1 MPPSDPNGGRGGAD
15 VCVVVEGTYP
25 YTSGGVSSWIHALV
39 RGLPT
44 VRFVVAHVGAEA
56 GVRAEPRYAPPPN
69 VVELVDLHCRAARAQ
84 GIDPAALR
92 RAARAASRRHA
103 RSRRPS
109 RVLAALRRM
118 LFEDEVDAALLADLA
133 AGDLT
138 VEEFLHGQPA
148 FDLTLEAS
156 DRLAPAGSFLHFFW
170 HFRSMHLPLV
180 RLVSAPPPSAAV
192 YHALCTGYAGA
203 LAAVWSQRTGRPL
216 LLTEHGIYTRER
228 NLELSRSLWLREQD
242 RGAPAAG
249 GEAEPDEATAAALRT
264 VWLRHF
270 RALAR
275 LAYARA
281 SRIISLSETGRSLQ
295 IAEGAEP
302 GRTLI
307 VPNGVD
313 TFRLGS
319 LATRTR
325 LRPEG
330 GGPVRV
336 GFVGRVVP
344 IKDVVT
350 FIRACDLALRETRL
364 DVRIVGPLDE
374 DPAYVR
380 RCRRLVADLGRAR
393 TIRFVG
399 PQPIESIYATLDL
412 LVLTSFSEGQPL
424 VILEAGA
431 AGIPVVSTGVG
442 ACREMI
448 EGRGDADRRLGPG
461 GVVTRLADSAATA
474 AAIVLLARDPDLRR
488 RMGAA
493 GRRRVATFYSRDD
506 CFARYASLY
515 ADGRWPASAGA
526 SSA

>member
-1 MPPSDPNGGRGGAD
+1 MPPPDGSGGRGGAD
-15 VCVVVEGTYP
+15 VCLVVEGTYP
-25 YTSGGVSSWIHALV
+25 YTPGGVSSWIHALV
-39 RGLPT
+39 RGLPA
-44 VRFVVAHVGAEA
+44 VRFVVAHIGAEA
-56 GVRAEPRYAPPPN
+56 GVRLEPRYAPPPN
-69 VVELVDLHCRAARAQ
+69 VVELVDLHCRGARPQ

-92 RAARAASRRHA
+92 RAARAACRRHA
-103 RSRRPS
+103 RARHPS
-109 RVLAALRRM
+109 RVLMALRKM
-118 LFEDEVDAALLADLA
+118 VFEDEADEALLADLA

-148 FDLTLEAS
+148 FDLTLEAC

-180 RLVSAPPPSAAV
+180 RLLAAPPPAAAL
-192 YHALCTGYAGA
+192 YHALCTGYAGV

-228 NLELSRSLWLREQD
+228 NLELSRSLWLREP
-242 RGAPAAG
+242 GGEAPPAG
-249 GEAEPDEATAAALRT
+249 GQAEPDEVTAAALRR

-275 LAYARA
+275 FAYARA
-281 SRIISLSETGRSLQ
+281 SRIISLSEAGRSMQ
-295 IAEGAEP
+295 IAEGAAP
-302 GRTLI
+302 VKTLI

-313 TFRLGS
+313 TARLES
-319 LATRTR
+319 LTTRIR
-325 LRPEG
+325 RHPEE

-344 IKDVVT
+344 IKDVIT
-350 FIRACDLALRETRL
+350 FIQACDLALRETGL

-374 DPAYVR
+374 DPAYVQ
-380 RCRRLVADLGRAR
+380 RCRRLAADLGRAR

-399 PQPIESIYATLDL
+399 PQPIESIYAALDL

-424 VILEAGA
+424 VILEANA
-431 AGIPVVSTGVG
+431 AGIPVVATDVG

-448 EGRGDADRRLGPG
+448 EGRDDADRQLGPS
-461 GVVTRLADSAATA
+461 GVVTRLVDPGATA
-474 AAIVLLARDPDLRR
+474 AAILSLARDRDLRR

-493 GRRRVATFYSRDD
+493 GRRRVAAFYSRDD

-515 ADGRWPASAGA
+515 TDGRWPVSAGA
-526 SSA
+526 SNA